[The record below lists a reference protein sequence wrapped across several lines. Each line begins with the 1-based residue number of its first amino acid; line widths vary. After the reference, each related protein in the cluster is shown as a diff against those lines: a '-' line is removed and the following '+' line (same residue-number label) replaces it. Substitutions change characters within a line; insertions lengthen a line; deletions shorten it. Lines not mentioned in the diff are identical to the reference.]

1 MVKPLREWLER
12 NPDAERPSI
21 EEAEQIVHD
30 LLTGEDFCADLSELP
45 PMSKDFLPSQWG
57 LIREHFPRR
66 AGEALRNWIA
76 ASETNPVYWDSLKV
90 VSARL
95 LRDREPLPDAL
106 RVWLADMLEGNLA
119 RPKGRPG
126 KRWYANDNRNMWIG
140 YAVGMLLHLGMT
152 ATRTTRAPENKDM
165 REESACDAVSNYLCS
180 RELDLSY
187 EDRGQRLEVP
197 SRRRWSSAA
206 ALGGLGETG
215 SSPGEGPVSCY
226 ENSPGNVHHKTA

>member
-12 NPDAERPSI
+12 NPDADRPSI
-21 EEAEQIVHD
+21 EEAEQIVRE
-30 LLTGEDFCADLSELP
+30 LLALADADLSELP

-106 RVWLADMLEGNLA
+106 QGWLADMLEGNLA

-180 RELDLSY
+180 LGSRELELSY
-187 EDRGQRLEVP
+187 GTVVSVWRSLRDDDGRLPLPWEAWEKPVPPPEKGQ
-197 SRRRWSSAA
+197 
-206 ALGGLGETG
+206 
-215 SSPGEGPVSCY
+215 
-226 ENSPGNVHHKTA
+226 